1 MSRNV
6 LKERDAHTYFDDLES
21 FYYVFCWL
29 VSSFEAAGVPKAE
42 LPEELTLWDLPYSH
56 AMKGGHMGMKFV
68 LPISPWFGKSLSK
81 LAVDL
86 HTFFKLRRKRALDP
100 VEDYGDFLST
110 IRQCISGLE
119 VEDLETTED
128 PQSTSIKASN
138 ANLVDSRPPKR
149 KSESITEESGGE
161 SSTVPPRRRPARR
174 RTLVLPPLARPWRST
189 ANYGCPGKDRR

>member
-56 AMKGGHMGMKFV
+56 AMKGGHILANFDI
-68 LPISPWFGKSLSK
+68 PISPWFGKSLSK

-86 HTFFKLRRKRALDP
+86 HSFFRLRWERPLDP
-100 VEDYGDFLST
+100 VKDYDDFLST
-110 IRQCISGLE
+110 IRQRILSLE
-119 VEDLETTED
+119 IEDLETTED
-128 PQSTSIKASN
+128 RPSTSLAASN
-138 ANLVDSRPPKR
+138 RNPVVSRPRKR

-161 SSTVPPRRRPARR
+161 SSAIPRPRPVRRRK
-174 RTLVLPPLARPWRST
+174 LVLAPLARPWRNK
-189 ANYGCPGKDRR
+189 ANYGCPAKGHR